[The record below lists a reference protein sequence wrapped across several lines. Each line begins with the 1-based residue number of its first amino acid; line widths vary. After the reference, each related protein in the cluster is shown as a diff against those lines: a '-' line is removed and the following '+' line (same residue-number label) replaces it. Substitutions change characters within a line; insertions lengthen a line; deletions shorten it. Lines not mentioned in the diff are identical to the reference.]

1 MRERGVTMIELVV
14 AITIVSMAAVE
25 LLGAMS
31 AITTRSANAMV
42 RHQSVAIAEAYL
54 EEILAK
60 PVANPNP
67 SVVETTRATWDYVD
81 QYNGLVDVGAHDQ
94 FGNAIANLSNYT
106 VSVSVVQSSGLSG
119 ITAANSRRI
128 DITVSDPTG
137 VKVML
142 SGYRTNY

>member
-14 AITIVSMAAVE
+14 AITIVSMAAAAV
-25 LLGAMS
+25 LGAMS
-31 AITTRSANAMV
+31 TISTRSANVMV

-67 SVVETTRATWDYVD
+67 ALAETTRATWDYVD
-81 QYNGLVDVGAHDQ
+81 QYNGLIDVGAHDQ
-94 FGNAIANLSNYT
+94 YGNAIPNLASYT
-106 VSVSVVQSSGLSG
+106 VTVAVVQTSGLTG
-119 ITAANSRRI
+119 IAASNARRI
-128 DITVSDPTG
+128 DITVTDPTG
-137 VKVML
+137 IQVAL